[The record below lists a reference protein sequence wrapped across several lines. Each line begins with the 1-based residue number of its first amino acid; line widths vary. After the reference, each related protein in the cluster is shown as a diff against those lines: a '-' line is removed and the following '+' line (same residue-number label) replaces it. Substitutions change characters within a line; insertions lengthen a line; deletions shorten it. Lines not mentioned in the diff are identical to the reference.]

1 MFTYKSNCDCNEN
14 NHIEKYSNNLQQV
27 NDDKN
32 LDHFDDKY
40 NMLKRYKQPSYRD
53 INLFELKRN
62 LVESVLFP
70 ELAKG
75 SKCKYNLIFILNSS
89 CSFSNPYILFSTKI
103 FIHFITQF
111 QWFII
116 LSNCFR
122 SILR

>member
-1 MFTYKSNCDCNEN
+1 MFTYKSSCDCNEN
-14 NHIEKYSNNLQQV
+14 NHIEKYSNNLQPV
-27 NDDKN
+27 HDDKQ

-75 SKCKYNLIFILNSS
+75 SKCK
-89 CSFSNPYILFSTKI
+89 ILFYKI
-103 FIHFITQF
+103 Y
-111 QWFII
+111 
-116 LSNCFR
+116 N
-122 SILR
+122 